1 MLLQNFIQRERNCV
15 ILLFFLVFGVYLL
28 CPVITSYDSVYSI
41 PLAKSILYE
50 GNFDLDEYLSI
61 KGEYGTTKLNGH
73 YYYYFP
79 YGPSIIAVPFVF
91 VFDTIMTHFKEGIQK
106 ILEDILALLGI
117 SQDKISKLMNDEIIF
132 NMLYEKIIASFIS
145 SLCAIVF
152 YYITRN
158 YLDHSN
164 SLYLTLIFAFT
175 SSLWSVASRAL
186 WSHGPSILFLEL
198 AVLGILYAKEKPE
211 IIPYVGVPLSI
222 AYIIRPTNAISLAL
236 FSIYILYSNRK
247 CYNRIL
253 YYCVF
258 TALPLILFVS
268 LNLSIYNSLLPPY
281 FLAERITNISPYFFE
296 ALAGNF
302 ISPARGLF
310 IFSPIL
316 LLSIYGVYLKF
327 KTHTIEPFDLVLI
340 AIVIFH
346 WLAISN
352 FSHWWAGH
360 SYGPRFF
367 LDVTPFIYYYLIPV
381 ISHITTMKSPS
392 RNLWIALFIILVA
405 ISFFIH
411 LKGATIYEVWEWNG
425 FPINVDEYPSRLWNL
440 TDIQFLR

>member
-1 MLLQNFIQRERNCV
+1 MQRERNCV
-15 ILLFFLVFGVYLL
+15 VLLFFLVFGVYLL
-28 CPVITSYDSVYSI
+28 CPVITSYDSIYSI

-61 KGEYGTTKLNGH
+61 KGEYGTTTINGH

-79 YGPSIIAVPFVF
+79 YASSIIAVPFVF
-91 VFDTIMTHFKEGIQK
+91 VFDTIMTHFKEGIQN
-106 ILEDILALLGI
+106 ILQDMLALLGI
-117 SQDKISKLMNDEIIF
+117 NHDKISKLLDDEIFF

-145 SLCAIVF
+145 ALCVIVF

-158 YLDHSN
+158 YLDHIY
-164 SLYLTLIFAFT
+164 SLFLTLTFAFT
-175 SSLWSVASRAL
+175 SSLWSVASRGL

-198 AVLGILYAKEKPE
+198 AVLGILYAKEKPD

-247 CYNRIL
+247 YYNRIL

-258 TALPLILFVS
+258 TALPLILFVG

-316 LLSIYGVYLKF
+316 LLSIYGVYLKH
-327 KTHTIEPFDLVLI
+327 KTHTFESFDLVLI

-352 FSHWWAGH
+352 YPHWWAGH

-381 ISHITTMKSPS
+381 VSHITTIRSPS
-392 RNLWIALFIILVA
+392 SNLWITLFIILVA

-411 LKGATIYEVWEWNG
+411 FKGAATHGVWQWNE
-425 FPINVDEYPSRLWNL
+425 FPINVDKDPSRLWNL